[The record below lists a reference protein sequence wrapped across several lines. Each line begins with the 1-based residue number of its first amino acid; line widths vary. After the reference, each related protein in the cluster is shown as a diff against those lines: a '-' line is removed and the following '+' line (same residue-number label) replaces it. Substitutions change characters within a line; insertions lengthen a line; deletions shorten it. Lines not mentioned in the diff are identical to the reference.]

1 LSNKKPI
8 VVLTHGEYIKLYEK
22 LPDQV
27 RYESEMEKAIKE
39 LAKLLVAQ
47 EYIEAPSQDVEV
59 IPYGR
64 KYIIMHGSNELYHI
78 E

>member
-1 LSNKKPI
+1 M
-8 VVLTHGEYIKLYEK
+8 THGEFIKLYEK
-22 LPDQV
+22 LPD
-27 RYESEMEKAIKE
+27 EMRNEAAMENAIKE
-39 LAKLLVAQ
+39 LAKLLVAH
-47 EYIEAPSQDVEV
+47 EYIEAPSQDVDV

>member
-1 LSNKKPI
+1 MIKKKPL

-22 LPDQV
+22 LSDQV
-27 RYESEMEKAIKE
+27 RNEAAMEKAIKE
-39 LAKLLVAQ
+39 LANLLVTQ
-47 EYIEAPSQDVEV
+47 EYIEVPSQDVEI

>member
-1 LSNKKPI
+1 MSNKKPI

-27 RYESEMEKAIKE
+27 RSEAEMEKAIKE

-47 EYIEAPSQDVEV
+47 EYIEAPSHDVDV